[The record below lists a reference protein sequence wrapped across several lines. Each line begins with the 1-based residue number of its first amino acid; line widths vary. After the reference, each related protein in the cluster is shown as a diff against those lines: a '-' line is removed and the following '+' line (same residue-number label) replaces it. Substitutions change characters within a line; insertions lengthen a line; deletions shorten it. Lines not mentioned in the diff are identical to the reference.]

1 MRLTTLIKTFG
12 AVALMGASSAAVA
25 QETTPVAIG
34 DRIEGAL
41 TETDRRTGDGNL
53 FDAYG
58 LQATAGQRVKI
69 AMTAIDGTTENTLD
83 PLLRVGRVAADGFVE
98 LAMNDDDE
106 GLNAGLVFTAVE
118 AGDYVIHAEGL
129 DGATGAY
136 TLAVETGPAL
146 ADSQRIAVGDTVRGA
161 LDEDDG
167 VGTTGQRADLYRLS
181 AEAGTRIAIEMRST
195 AFDTYLALIGDPD
208 GQQTVVAEDDDGLGD
223 GTDSRIE
230 AVLAEAGDYLVEARS
245 LSGDETGAYT
255 LKIEAVAPPPPA
267 QPLAIGVMV
276 EGEIADGDPRADGI
290 PYDAYGFSGDAGD
303 RVQIVMRSGDFD
315 TTVQIGAAGDE
326 FTALATDDD
335 GLGEGT
341 DSRLIFALPEA
352 GDYVV
357 RALPLGADG
366 RGLYSIEL
374 TDRGPKPVAGSIVVG
389 ATARG
394 TLAEDD
400 DVSAEGAYFDAYRL
414 QAKAGDKLIVTMVS
428 NAFDAFIDVG
438 TQEGDDS
445 AAFTSIKSDDD
456 GLSDTHAKVEWTV
469 EDDGAYLIRARGL
482 STGEVGAYALKVE
495 RDR

>member
-1 MRLTTLIKTFG
+1 MRLTTLIKIFG
-12 AVALMGASSAAVA
+12 ALAVMTGSTAVLA
-25 QETTPVAIG
+25 QEAATIAVG
-34 DRIEGAL
+34 DTIDGAL
-41 TETDRRTGDGNL
+41 ADTDRKTEDGDV
-53 FDAYG
+53 FDAYAF
-58 LQATAGQRVKI
+58 QAAAGNRVKI
-69 AMTAIDGTTENTLD
+69 AMTAIDGATEDGLD
-83 PLLRVGRVAADGFVE
+83 PLLRVGRMTADGFVE
-98 LAMNDDDE
+98 LAMNDDED
-106 GLNAGLVFTAVE
+106 GLNAGLVFTVAE
-118 AGDYVIHAEGL
+118 AGMYVIHAEALEG
-129 DGATGAY
+129 GTGAY
-136 TLAVETGPAL
+136 RLSLETGPELAISQKIAL
-146 ADSQRIAVGDTVRGA
+146 GDTVRGE
-161 LDEDDG
+161 LDDDDG
-167 VGTTGQRADLYRLS
+167 TGASGQRADLYRLT
-181 AEAGTRIAIEMRST
+181 AEAGTRIAVEMRST
-195 AFDTYLALIGDPD
+195 AFDTYLSVFGDPD
-208 GQQTVVAEDDDGLGD
+208 GQQTLVSEDDDGMGE

-230 AVLAEAGDYLVEARS
+230 IVLDQTGDYLIEARG

-255 LKIEAVAPPPPA
+255 LKVEAVAPPPPP
-267 QPLAIGVMV
+267 QPLAVGVV
-276 EGEIADGDPRADGI
+276 VQGEISDDDPRAEGI
-290 PYDAYGFSGDAGD
+290 PYDAYGFTGEAGD
-303 RVQIVMRSGDFD
+303 RMQIVMRSGDFD
-315 TTVQIGAAGDE
+315 TTVQIGAAADD

-341 DSRLIFALPEA
+341 DSRLIFALPET

-374 TDRGPKPVAGSIVVG
+374 TDRGPKPVEGSIVVG

-400 DVSAEGAYFDAYRL
+400 DVSSEGAYLDAYRL

-438 TQEGDDS
+438 TQDGDDS
-445 AAFTSIKSDDD
+445 AAFNSIKSDDD